1 MIAQA
6 LLSILLA
13 GVLVYAWAQY
23 KRSPL
28 VAGASMIAGAAGL
41 YLVWAPEQSTAIAEF
56 IGIGRGADLILY
68 LWVCISLNMLLNLH
82 LKLRVQHE
90 TLTKLARAM
99 ALKNAVSLEDDLP
112 PLVSEAA
119 VPTVPQLPAP
129 GHMSTQMGGQ
139 TA

>member
-1 MIAQA
+1 MIAQM

-13 GVLVYAWAQY
+13 CVLVYAWAQY
-23 KRSPL
+23 RRSPL
-28 VAGASMIAGAAGL
+28 VAGASMVGGAAGL
-41 YLVWAPEQSTAIAEF
+41 YLVWAPEQSTAVAEF

-99 ALKNAVSLEDDLP
+99 ALQNVMTSDHDLP
-112 PLVSEAA
+112 AVVTAEAVRTA
-119 VPTVPQLPAP
+119 PTLPA
-129 GHMSTQMGGQ
+129 HEHTSTQMGGQ

>member
-6 LLSILLA
+6 ILSILL
-13 GVLVYAWAQY
+13 GCVLVYAWAQY

-28 VAGASMIAGAAGL
+28 VAGASLIAGAAGL
-41 YLVWAPEQSTAIAEF
+41 YLVWVPEQSTAVAEF

-68 LWVCISLNMLLNLH
+68 LWVCISLNMLLSLH

-99 ALKNAVSLEDDLP
+99 ALKNVVSMADELP
-112 PLVSEAA
+112 PLVSEGLVRTA
-119 VPTVPQLPAP
+119 PQLPGSA
-129 GHMSTQMGGQ
+129 HTSTQMGGQ

>member
-1 MIAQA
+1 MIAQ
-6 LLSILLA
+6 LVLSILL
-13 GVLVYAWAQY
+13 GCVLVYAWAQY

-41 YLVWAPEQSTAIAEF
+41 YLVWTPEQSTAVAEF

-68 LWVCISLNMLLNLH
+68 LWVCISLNMLLSLH
-82 LKLRVQHE
+82 LKLRIQHE

-99 ALKNAVSLEDDLP
+99 ALNNALSPEEHLPEVVSDSLQTAPSLP
-112 PLVSEAA
+112 GHA
-119 VPTVPQLPAP
+119 
-129 GHMSTQMGGQ
+129 HMSTQIHGR

>member
-1 MIAQA
+1 MIGQL

-13 GVLVYAWAQY
+13 CVLVYAWAQY
-23 KRSPL
+23 RRSPL
-28 VAGASMIAGAAGL
+28 VAAASMVAGVAGL
-41 YLVWAPEQSTAIAEF
+41 YLVWAPEQSTAVAEF

-68 LWVCISLNMLLNLH
+68 LWVCISLNMLLSLH

-90 TLTKLARAM
+90 MLTKLARTM
-99 ALKNAVSLEDDLP
+99 ALQTVLTSDHLP
-112 PLVSEAA
+112 PIVTDDSVRTAPSLAA
-119 VPTVPQLPAP
+119 G

>member
-6 LLSILLA
+6 LLSILL
-13 GVLVYAWAQY
+13 GCVLVYAWAQY

-28 VAGASMIAGAAGL
+28 VAGASMIAGGAGL

-68 LWVCISLNMLLNLH
+68 LWVCISLNMLLNVH
-82 LKLRVQHE
+82 LKLRSQHE

-99 ALKNAVSLEDDLP
+99 ALKNVASFEDDLP
-112 PLVSEAA
+112 PLVTERSVVTA
-119 VPTVPQLPAP
+119 PKLPARA
-129 GHMSTQMGGQ
+129 HKSTQMGGQ
-139 TA
+139 TV

>member
-1 MIAQA
+1 MIAQ
-6 LLSILLA
+6 LVLSILL
-13 GVLVYAWAQY
+13 GCVLVYAWAQY

-41 YLVWAPEQSTAIAEF
+41 YLVWSPEQSTAVAEF

-68 LWVCISLNMLLNLH
+68 LWVCISLNMLLSLH
-82 LKLRVQHE
+82 LKLRIQNE

-99 ALKNAVSLEDDLP
+99 ALKNATSLEDGLP
-112 PLVSEAA
+112 EVVSESPETA
-119 VPTVPQLPAP
+119 PRLPAHA
-129 GHMSTQMGGQ
+129 HMSTQMRGQ

>member
-1 MIAQA
+1 MIAQV
-6 LLSILLA
+6 LLSILL
-13 GVLVYAWAQY
+13 GFVLVCAWAQY

-28 VAGASMIAGAAGL
+28 VAGASMLAGLAGL
-41 YLVWAPEQSTAIAEF
+41 YLVWTPEQSTAVAEF

-68 LWVCISLNMLLNLH
+68 LWVCISLNMLLSLH

-99 ALKNAVSLEDDLP
+99 ALQNAI
-112 PLVSEAA
+112 
-119 VPTVPQLPAP
+119 VPEHGLPALVTEGVETAP
-129 GHMSTQMGGQ
+129 RLPAGAHMSTQMRGQ

>member
-1 MIAQA
+1 MIAQ
-6 LLSILLA
+6 LILSVLLA
-13 GVLVYAWAQY
+13 CVLVYAWAQY

-41 YLVWAPEQSTAIAEF
+41 YLVWAPEQSTAVAEF
-56 IGIGRGADLILY
+56 IGIGRGVDLILY

-90 TLTKLARAM
+90 TLTKLARAV
-99 ALKNAVSLEDDLP
+99 ALKHAVELDDDLP
-112 PLVSEAA
+112 AFVSEPVETA
-119 VPTVPQLPAP
+119 PGLPAHA
-129 GHMSTQMGGQ
+129 HMSTQMRGQ

>member
-1 MIAQA
+1 MIAQTILSV
-6 LLSILLA
+6 LLG

-28 VAGASMIAGAAGL
+28 VASASMIAGAAGL
-41 YLVWAPEQSTAIAEF
+41 YLVWAPEQSTAVAEF

-99 ALKNAVSLEDDLP
+99 ALKNAVTAEDDLP
-112 PLVSEAA
+112 ALAA
-119 VPTVPQLPAP
+119 EESVRTAPQLPA
-129 GHMSTQMGGQ
+129 GAHRSTQMGGQ